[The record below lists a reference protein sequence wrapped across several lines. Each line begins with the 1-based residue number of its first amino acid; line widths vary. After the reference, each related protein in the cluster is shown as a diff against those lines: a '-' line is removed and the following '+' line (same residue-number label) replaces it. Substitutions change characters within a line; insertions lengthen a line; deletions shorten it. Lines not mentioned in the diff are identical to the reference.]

1 MLKRINEKE
10 FNDYIDFAYTLAMNK
25 EKCCYPIYYDGIKT
39 KDDFYNGEKESFK
52 SDDSEILLY
61 IENNTIEG
69 WINYYFIEEDK
80 YIQISTF
87 SINKNT
93 NLALDEFIQYINNKF
108 HGYEL
113 YLGFPEDNKEAINYL
128 SSKAELIESSFNNIL
143 NLKDIKTISSK
154 ENIIKINKD
163 NYHYFKNIH
172 TDLDLYW
179 TAERIYNKLDKWDIY
194 VKVLNDTPVS
204 AIFATKGKDDFC
216 EIFGYYLEKNN
227 KDSLKELLETVILNT
242 SSKNKHI
249 IFFEDSSDN
258 EKIIEKIG
266 FTCIGKYL
274 CYKITTI

>member
-1 MLKRINEKE
+1 MLKRINETE

-39 KDDFYNGEKESFK
+39 KDDFYNGEKESFQ

-143 NLKDIKTISSK
+143 NLKDIKTISNK

-163 NYHYFKNIH
+163 NYHYFKNI
-172 TDLDLYW
+172 LDS
-179 TAERIYNKLDKWDIY
+179 R
-194 VKVLNDTPVS
+194 
-204 AIFATKGKDDFC
+204 
-216 EIFGYYLEKNN
+216 KN
-227 KDSLKELLETVILNT
+227 L
-242 SSKNKHI
+242 
-249 IFFEDSSDN
+249 
-258 EKIIEKIG
+258 
-266 FTCIGKYL
+266 
-274 CYKITTI
+274 